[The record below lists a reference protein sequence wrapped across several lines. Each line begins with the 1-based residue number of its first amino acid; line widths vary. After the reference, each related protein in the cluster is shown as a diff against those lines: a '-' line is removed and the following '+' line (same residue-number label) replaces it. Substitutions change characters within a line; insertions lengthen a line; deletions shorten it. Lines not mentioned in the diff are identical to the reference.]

1 MARDYSLNTVVP
13 SPGTPIGRITIKGDT
28 HDVLVT
34 EEWRQQWFERVGT
47 ALFGPTGE
55 EDVTA
60 SIPTGSYVA
69 SVTVTANR
77 GLSVTGT
84 PGPGWTPN
92 VVQSQDLR
100 TSATVT
106 FANIA
111 VPGTV
116 DGRDVSAD
124 GAKLDTIE
132 TGASAPATAA
142 EILAALITVDG
153 SGSGLDADLL
163 DGQSGAYYLARGN
176 HTGSQTAA
184 TISDFNTAAD
194 ARVSAGIST
203 HEGAADPHTGYQK
216 ESEKN
221 DTSGYAGLNSVSR
234 ITKGV
239 DTTDDVIVDDAAN
252 GLVLKDTQGTP
263 HYWRVTVDNTGALVT
278 TDLGTTKP

>member
-13 SPGTPIGRITIKGDT
+13 SPGTPIGVATFGNQT
-28 HDVLVT
+28 VQVFCSP
-34 EEWRQQWFERVGT
+34 EWRQQWFERVGT

-69 SVTVTANR
+69 NVTVTANR
-77 GLSVTGT
+77 GLTVTGT

-92 VVQSQDLR
+92 IVQSQDLR

-106 FANIA
+106 FANI
-111 VPGTV
+111 VCSGVV
-116 DGRDVSAD
+116 DGRDVSVD

-132 TGASAPATAA
+132 TGATADMTAA
-142 EILAALITVDG
+142 EILTAIKTVDG

-163 DGQSGAYYLARGN
+163 DGQSGAFYLAWGN
-176 HTGSQTAA
+176 FTGTPTTLAGYGITDAA
-184 TISDFNTAAD
+184 SDAELAA
-194 ARVSAGIST
+194 
-203 HEGAADPHTGYQK
+203 HEAAADPHTGYQK
-216 ESEKN
+216 ESEKDAAN
-221 DTSGYAGLNSVSR
+221 GYAGLNASSR
-234 ITKGV
+234 TTKGV
-239 DTTDDVIVDDAAN
+239 DTTDDVIVDDATN

-263 HYWRVTVDNTGALVT
+263 HYWRVTVDNTGTLVI